1 MVFECD
7 KMIRVVHC
15 RLYLIRF
22 IAVQSVFGAIY
33 LISLTVKNDQNVLN
47 SDFKVPEL
55 AKVLNKQKIK
65 LKKFTIADNYTQ
77 HTVPRLGLKE
87 LTGIAALEP
96 DLGPVYNDV
105 TSFTYSINN
114 DVCDRFVEQVNRT
127 LLVMIVS
134 AASNFDKRRMIRQTW
149 AATLQ
154 NSPHFGHQWA
164 RYAFLLGAAA
174 PEIEQR
180 VITESR
186 EYGDVIQLN
195 VEDDYAKL
203 SLKSVALLH
212 WVTQFCP
219 KVDFIF
225 KCDDDIYVNVQQL
238 SSVLSKISSLSNVYG
253 SGRKGDKA
261 NRDPGE

>member
-47 SDFKVPEL
+47 SDFEVPEL

-164 RYAFLLGAAA
+164 HYAFLLGAAA

-195 VEDDYAKL
+195 VEDAYAKL